1 MCLAFIEVFIVHADD
16 SINLEANTSRKSEGI
31 SDSSESEG
39 PDEEEVEDEAEWE
52 DDLDDLNEDE
62 TT

>member
-1 MCLAFIEVFIVHADD
+1 M
-16 SINLEANTSRKSEGI
+16 EANTSRKTEGI

-39 PDEEEVEDEAEWE
+39 QDEEVGEDEGDWD
-52 DDLDDLNEDE
+52 DDLDDLPEDE